1 MKGVP
6 ASLSRRGVSKEKSG
20 KDACIERIK
29 LTELAL
35 QRWKDF
41 AAAYKTY
48 NDLQSTMAKAI
59 TEFVRTHSSDDPA
72 ERQEAACNGDQQKQ
86 EHKVEEDPNKAKK
99 KKTKGADNA
108 AAAGNSTHASSIEA
122 KVEDPSSVFES
133 LLADLEGQSEKNV
146 EDNGSLCKLLE
157 IDMVQTQTTTKASS
171 SNKLLAR
178 SLSRSFSFKFLSSAW
193 RSRSS
198 KVRCSPSDAEDGH
211 SSTLK
216 YLCAWEK
223 QLHYLVER
231 VLDEEKTGGFHEVN
245 VAKQSTVLSFK
256 QIQYLKDQKLRP
268 HLDQLLRSLT
278 LNWKKN
284 SDCYSA
290 QVQIMSQT
298 IVKYTRPRRL
308 CSDVPHWRAA
318 KKLKAQ
324 LEEWLACFANYVSS
338 HKAYIKALHDWARHP
353 LPAFC
358 EDNNDNSNN
367 IYALPLLGKWSSCL
381 DKLFADVTVT
391 KAIGDLATKVGELV
405 ELQNKEYEHKSQV
418 DQLKG
423 EQRKIEQ
430 SRKAKDKSDKLTQR
444 IKEEEVQYEASRKET
459 EENAL
464 NLIQKGFT
472 SLFGSLDEFSKSF
485 AQKYDDIRK

>member
-59 TEFVRTHSSDDPA
+59 TEFVRAHSSDDPA
-72 ERQEAACNGDQQKQ
+72 ERQEAACNGDQQKL
-86 EHKVEEDPNKAKK
+86 EHNVEEDPHKAKK

-108 AAAGNSTHASSIEA
+108 AAAGNNTHAYSIEA

-133 LLADLEGQSEKNV
+133 L
-146 EDNGSLCKLLE
+146 CKLLE
-157 IDMVQTQTTTKASS
+157 IDTVQTQTTTKASS
-171 SNKLLAR
+171 SNKLVAR

-193 RSRSS
+193 RSHSS
-198 KVRCSPSDAEDGH
+198 KVRCSPSDAKDGH

-223 QLHYLVER
+223 QLYYLVER
-231 VLDEEKTGGFHEVN
+231 ALDEEKTGGFHEVN
-245 VAKQSTVLSFK
+245 VAKQSTVSAFN
-256 QIQYLKDQKLRP
+256 QIQQLKDKKLRP

-284 SDCYSA
+284 SDWYSA
-290 QVQIMSQT
+290 QVQIMSQI

-308 CSDVPHWRAA
+308 SSDVPHWRAA
-318 KKLKAQ
+318 KKFKAQ

-338 HKAYIKALHDWARHP
+338 HKAYIKALHDLARHP

-358 EDNNDNSNN
+358 EDNNDNNN
-367 IYALPLLGKWSSCL
+367 SYALPLLDKWSSCL

-405 ELQNKEYEHKSQV
+405 ELQNKEYVHKSQV

-459 EENAL
+459 EENAM

-485 AQKYDDIRK
+485 AEKYDDIRK